1 MTTFV
6 CTGNAG
12 KVQEY
17 FAYLGGSKRSP
28 LVGIDGLEEDTGLA
42 FVEPEENYNT
52 FLGNAFLKL
61 ATSVRY
67 VADTVARGAS
77 PDDIQ
82 RVLVDDSGLCVPA
95 LNFEPGVHSAY
106 FGGHPRSA
114 EKNRVKL
121 REEIARTFAKD
132 ASQNTHEEL
141 RLPAFFVC
149 FILSAKIS
157 HAMLR
162 EVLSPQFRIRDFRSS
177 PLEKIEKEALQQ
189 VNSVIEQGESAG
201 GAFQKSVSWSE
212 LFNGMPID
220 DTFDID
226 FGYCLGEVSTKEQC
240 LIPGAGHGYD
250 CLFYAK
256 QHPAR
261 SFASIPMDQK
271 NAESHRA
278 LAMKSLRERF

>member
-1 MTTFV
+1 
-6 CTGNAG
+6 
-12 KVQEY
+12 
-17 FAYLGGSKRSP
+17 
-28 LVGIDGLEEDTGLA
+28 LVGIDDLEDDTGLG
-42 FVEPEENYNT
+42 FVEPEENYNF

-82 RVLVDDSGLCVPA
+82 RALVDDSGLCVPA

-114 EKNRVKL
+114 EKNRTKL
-121 REEIARTFAKD
+121 REDIALKF
-132 ASQNTHEEL
+132 NTDLQQISSKEL

-162 EVLSPQFRIRDFRSS
+162 EVLSPQFRIRDFRSA
-177 PLEKIEKEALQQ
+177 PLETIEKEALLN
-189 VNSVIEQGESAG
+189 VNTTMELGKEAG
-201 GAFQKSVSWSE
+201 GFFRKTVSWKE
-212 LFNGMPID
+212 LFVGLPID

-226 FGYCLGEVSTKEQC
+226 FGYCLGEVSTKEQN

-250 CLFYAK
+250 SLFYAK
-256 QHPAR
+256 QHPTL
-261 SFASIPMDQK
+261 SFASIPLDQK
-271 NAESHRA
+271 NGESHRA
-278 LAMKSLRERF
+278 LAMKSLKERF